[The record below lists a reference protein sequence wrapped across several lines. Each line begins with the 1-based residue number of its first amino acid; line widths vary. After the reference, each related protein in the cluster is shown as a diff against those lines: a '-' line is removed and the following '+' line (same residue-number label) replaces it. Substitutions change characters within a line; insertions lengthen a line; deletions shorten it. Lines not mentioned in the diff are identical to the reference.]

1 MKLIY
6 ILLGCF
12 FCYNSIGQITT
23 FNKRMQLGDGN
34 TILTSLE
41 ATDSCYY
48 VIGFVRDTINSGKT
62 TLFLKTD
69 TLGQIIFSKIL
80 LDSFYTNETWA
91 PSLQTNYDGA
101 LILSAYRYDNQL
113 KMMGGVL
120 KYSTQ
125 GNLVWSSFY
134 ANPHSW
140 NYSIRPDDVR
150 ATLDSNYIIV
160 SSIHSSQGASD
171 IGILKIDSDGNEE
184 LNITR
189 GTIDYVEHTPCVYV
203 DSDNSYIIG
212 YQQDNLSGVNINY
225 TVRSKLEKIDSLGNS
240 VWVYQSPNTQQ
251 IHGVNDLI
259 KSKDGGWVIA
269 SAWGGEVLNT
279 NGISSRFIHDGY
291 VYKLDSARNFLWGK
305 RLRSPIHDRAAFD
318 KIIELEDSSLVAF
331 GTISRVYPQPNPT
344 HYIIHGRVVKLSPD
358 GDSIWSREYEYLNT
372 ANSEH
377 TIYDAERTPDGG
389 FLICGEANIIGTGVH
404 QQGWLLKL
412 DEEGCLVPGCHLVS
426 GVLPTQRPAAL
437 NLLLY
442 PNPTTDY
449 LNVHYYNPSPQ
460 EDLSFRVLD
469 VQGRLLKEY
478 KTYDQSDKTYILPVY
493 DLEAGVYILEL
504 RQEGVL
510 IGSEEFLK
518 R

>member
-6 ILLGCF
+6 MLLGCC

-23 FNKRMQLGDGN
+23 FNKRVQLGCGN
-34 TILTSLE
+34 TVLTSLE
-41 ATDSCYY
+41 VTDSCYY
-48 VIGFVRDTINSGKT
+48 ITGGVKDTASNCDFG
-62 TLFLKTD
+62 TLFTKYD
-69 TLGQIIFSKIL
+69 TMGNL
-80 LDSFYTNETWA
+80 LFYKVYANFESWA
-91 PSLQTNYDGA
+91 PSLRTDFDGN
-101 LILSAYRYDNQL
+101 LIVSTYNIDTVFR
-113 KMMGGVL
+113 GGLL
-120 KYSTQ
+120 KYDLNGDTLWSKTFYNSYLMGDFFRPDDAIVTQDSGYLIASTVREPAGSGEISIIKLNSNRVLEWKINRNDVITAERIPCLYRDGDGSVVIGYMQ
-125 GNLVWSSFY
+125 DDLVSGTQM
-134 ANPHSW
+134 
-140 NYSIRPDDVR
+140 NYSI
-150 ATLDSNYIIV
+150 
-160 SSIHSSQGASD
+160 
-171 IGILKIDSDGNEE
+171 K
-184 LNITR
+184 
-189 GTIDYVEHTPCVYV
+189 
-203 DSDNSYIIG
+203 
-212 YQQDNLSGVNINY
+212 
-225 TVRSKLEKIDSLGNS
+225 SKLEKIDSLGNS

-269 SAWGGEVLNT
+269 SAWGSERLGATGTWSTPIQEA
-279 NGISSRFIHDGY
+279 Y
-291 VYKLDSARNFLWGK
+291 VYKLDSSRNFLWGTK
-305 RLRSPIHDRAAFD
+305 FHSDALTTANFQ
-318 KIIELEDSSLVAF
+318 KIVALEDSSLVAF
-331 GTISRVYPQPNPT
+331 GTVVRLYPQPNPI
-344 HYIIHGRVVKLSPD
+344 YNIIHGRIVKLSPN

-426 GVLPTQRPAAL
+426 GALPTQKPAAL

-504 RQEGVL
+504 RQEGAL

-518 R
+518 G

>member
-1 MKLIY
+1 MRGILIVVLC
-6 ILLGCF
+6 LLVEVT
-12 FCYNSIGQITT
+12 FCQVVT
-23 FNKRMQLGDGN
+23 FNKRMELGCGN
-34 TILTSLE
+34 TILTGLE
-41 ATDSCYY
+41 VTDSCYY
-48 VIGFVRDTINSGKT
+48 VTGIARDSITCQLGALFTRYDSLGNLLFYTINIG
-62 TLFLKTD
+62 
-69 TLGQIIFSKIL
+69 
-80 LDSFYTNETWA
+80 YETWFPYLRTNLKNELVSA
-91 PSLQTNYDGA
+91 PYFYDSTGMYGGIFYYDSVGTGA
-101 LILSAYRYDNQL
+101 IKPFDHPYTV
-113 KMMGGVL
+113 G
-120 KYSTQ
+120 T
-125 GNLVWSSFY
+125 F
-134 ANPHSW
+134 
-140 NYSIRPDDVR
+140 IRPDDMR
-150 ATLDSNYIIV
+150 ITQDSGYLVTNSIND
-160 SSIHSSQGASD
+160 SSGVGD
-171 IGILKIDSDGNEE
+171 ISILKLDKNVEKE
-184 LNITR
+184 WHITR
-189 GTIDYVEHTPCVYV
+189 GVLNYVEHTPCVYV

-269 SAWGGEVLNT
+269 SAWGSERLGATGTWSTPIQEA
-279 NGISSRFIHDGY
+279 Y
-291 VYKLDSARNFLWGK
+291 VYKLDSSRNFLWGTK
-305 RLRSPIHDRAAFD
+305 FHSDALTTANFQ
-318 KIIELEDSSLVAF
+318 KIVALEDSSLVAF
-331 GTISRVYPQPNPT
+331 GTVVRLYPQPNPI
-344 HYIIHGRVVKLSPD
+344 YNIIHGRIVKLSPN
-358 GDSIWSREYEYLNT
+358 GDSIWSREYEYLNA
-372 ANSEH
+372 ANSAY

-478 KTYDQSDKTYILPVY
+478 KTYDQSDKTYILSVY

-504 RQEGVL
+504 RQKGAL

>member
-1 MKLIY
+1 MKGTLIV
-6 ILLGCF
+6 IICLLVNNVF
-12 FCYNSIGQITT
+12 SQTIT
-23 FNKRMQLGDGN
+23 FNKRLQLGCNN

-41 ATDSCYY
+41 VTDSCYY
-48 VIGFVRDTINSGKT
+48 VTGIAKDSMVCELGVLICKF
-62 TLFLKTD
+62 D
-69 TLGQIIFSKIL
+69 TLGEIIYAKIIY
-80 LDSFYTNETWA
+80 DSLGRYGTWQ
-91 PSLQTNYDGA
+91 PSLETSLDGN
-101 LILSAYRYDNQL
+101 LVVSAHYLDTSGLR
-113 KMMGGVL
+113 GGVL
-120 KYSTQ
+120 KYNVNGDLIWQ
-125 GNLVWSSFY
+125 GLH
-134 ANPHSW
+134 ANPHVAGD
-140 NYSIRPDDVR
+140 YIRTDDMGLTR
-150 ATLDSNYIIV
+150 DSGFVVV
-160 SSIHSSQGASD
+160 SGVWHPQGISD
-171 IGILKIDSDGNEE
+171 ISMLKMDKNGNKEWDIAPVQP
-184 LNITR
+184 N
-189 GTIDYVEHTPCVYV
+189 YVEHSPCVYV

-269 SAWGGEVLNT
+269 SAWGYERLGATGTWSTFL
-279 NGISSRFIHDGY
+279 HDSY

-305 RLRSPIHDRAAFD
+305 RFRSPIDDAASFD

-358 GDSIWSREYEYLNT
+358 GDSIWNREYEYLNT

-504 RQEGVL
+504 RQEGAL

-518 R
+518 G